1 MISVINKHH
10 TFYIGRG
17 SPLGNSYV
25 IGQHGTR
32 DEVIEKYR
40 IDLLDKI
47 QKKDKVVCEELR
59 KIYTA
64 SLQYNVF
71 LQCFCIG
78 FAENCHGLVI
88 KEILESRAKELGK
101 IDKVL
106 NNFN

>member
-1 MISVINKHH
+1 MITVTNKHH

-17 SPLGNSYV
+17 SPLGNPFV
-25 IGQHGTR
+25 IGTHGTR

-40 IDLLDKI
+40 IYLLDKI
-47 QKKDKVVCEELR
+47 QNKDKIICEELR

-64 SLQYNVF
+64 GLQYNVY

-101 IDKVL
+101 INL
-106 NNFN
+106 ITNNFN